1 MPNYIAGVATGAIAQ
16 GALVADLLSVPYI
29 YVRSAPKDHGLE
41 NLIEGNLIPGK
52 NVVIIEDLVSTG
64 RSSLKAV
71 DAVRM
76 AGGEVL
82 GMAAMFTYGFPVATK
97 AFKKEAVR
105 LVTLCDYDTMIES
118 ALDTGY
124 IKPSDVETLQAWR
137 KDPANWIPGAL
148 G

>member
-1 MPNYIAGVATGAIAQ
+1 M
-16 GALVADLLSVPYI
+16 
-29 YVRSAPKDHGLE
+29 
-41 NLIEGNLIPGK
+41 
-52 NVVIIEDLVSTG
+52 STG

-82 GMAAMFTYGFPVATK
+82 GMAAMFTYGFPIATK
-97 AFKKEAVR
+97 AFKKEDVR

-124 IKPSDVETLQAWR
+124 IKPTDVETLQAWR
-137 KDPANWIPGAL
+137 KDPANWLPGAL